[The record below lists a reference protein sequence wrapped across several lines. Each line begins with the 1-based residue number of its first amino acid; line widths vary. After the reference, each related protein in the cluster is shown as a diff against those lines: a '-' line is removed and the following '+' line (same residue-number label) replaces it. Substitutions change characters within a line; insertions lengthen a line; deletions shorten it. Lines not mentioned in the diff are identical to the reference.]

1 MGSSGSHD
9 HNSAEILRHVTT
21 ALNLGQVERAREMAH
36 SVYNLSAADYRNEH
50 TQAHALLCLAH
61 CDLMVSRFRR
71 SQETAQRAATLF
83 QSLSD
88 HDGESHALTVLSR
101 AAAFL
106 GRNEEAVEAAL
117 LAVQLT
123 QSMPACR
130 TKARATH
137 ALGVAYYFSRSFE
150 KAEATLEDTVQI
162 ARQSQ
167 PVLSSYQPR
176 LDQAFAEAVRNVKA
190 RYLNEYLPKT
200 RRMQTALELC
210 AQFAESDDSDSHITQ
225 GEVVWGRAAWHLLQG
240 LKLCWAG
247 RLSEGEA
254 QLSAARE
261 WTSRYQ
267 TTTSLQALEWWLQTE
282 TAWARGH
289 WSHAEEHVARMIEV
303 ATRVEHEQLACVGH
317 LLASEIFEAQG
328 KSTLALE
335 EQRRLRR
342 RELRNR
348 AESLESRSRMVG
360 AQFDA
365 RRTEQSLQLLQ
376 ASSQELTRLAMED
389 TLTGVGNRRAFE
401 RKLELALRQGADAS
415 SPLSLAML
423 DVDDFKKVNDA
434 FSHLTGDQVL
444 QQIARILASQVREH
458 DIVARIG
465 GDEFMVIFPS
475 TDQDIAAQACQRIRE
490 AIALFAWEGIAK
502 GLSLAVSVGV
512 VQSIAGDTVESL
524 LHRSDVAMY
533 GSKKVRSPL

>member
-1 MGSSGSHD
+1 MSSAGNHD
-9 HNSAEILRHVTT
+9 HTSAEILQHATA
-21 ALNLGQVERAREMAH
+21 ALNLGQVERARELAH
-36 SVYNLSAADYRNEH
+36 SVYNLSTTDNPQEL

-88 HDGESHALTVLSR
+88 HDGESQALTILSR
-101 AAAFL
+101 AASFL

-123 QSMPACR
+123 QAMPACR

-137 ALGVAYYFSRSFE
+137 ALGIAYYFSRSFE

-162 ARQSQ
+162 ARQAQ
-167 PVLSSYQPR
+167 PALSPYQPR
-176 LDQAFAEAVRNVKA
+176 LEQAFAEAVRNVKA

-200 RRMQTALELC
+200 RRMQTALEMC
-210 AQFAESDDSDSHITQ
+210 ALFAESDVGDNQITQ
-225 GEVVWGRAAWHLLQG
+225 GEAVWGHAAWHLLQG

-247 RLSEGEA
+247 RLTEA
-254 QLSAARE
+254 ETQLNAAHE

-282 TAWARGH
+282 IAWARGE
-289 WSHAEEHVARMIEV
+289 WSHAEEHVARMVEV

-328 KSTLALE
+328 KTTLALE

-348 AESLESRSRMVG
+348 AESLESRARMVS

-365 RRTEQSLQLLQ
+365 RRTEQSLQMLQ
-376 ASSQELTRLAMED
+376 ASSHELTRLAMED

-434 FSHLTGDQVL
+434 NSHLTGDQVL
-444 QQIARILASQVREH
+444 KQLARILLSQVREH

-465 GDEFMVIFPS
+465 GDEFMVIFPG
-475 TDQDIAAQACQRIRE
+475 TDQDTAAQVCERIRE
-490 AIALFAWEGIAK
+490 AIASFAWTTISR

-533 GSKKVRSPL
+533 GSKKDRSPV